1 MKLTK
6 LVLVTLVT
14 TGAMTLASQMSLAAE
29 ADKADSKATV
39 TLEQGDT
46 TDPVDPIDP
55 SDPGGET
62 GHEGPLTIDNVTPF
76 EFGTQ
81 AISSNSEV
89 YAATAKNPNIQVS
102 DRRGTGQGW
111 TLQVGLSTFAESK
124 DNSVVLKGATL
135 AIPKGTM
142 KTTDGNVSE
151 APENFGF
158 TLDADASGSDVLMNA
173 DEKKGMGTWAD
184 MLDNSNVKLSVPA
197 GNFAGE
203 YSATINWS
211 LVDAPTK

>member
-6 LVLVTLVT
+6 LVLLTIAT

-39 TLEQGDT
+39 TLEQGEVT
-46 TDPVDPIDP
+46 GPVDPIDP
-55 SDPGGET
+55 SEPGGET

-76 EFGTQ
+76 EFGTHD
-81 AISSNSEV
+81 ISSNSEI
-89 YAATAKNPNIQVS
+89 YTATATNPNIQVS

-111 TLQVGLSTFAESK
+111 TLQVGLSTFVETT
-124 DNSVVLKGATL
+124 DNSIVLKGASL
-135 AIPKGTM
+135 SIPKGVM
-142 KTTDGNVSE
+142 KSTEGNVSE
-151 APENFGF
+151 EPINFGI
-158 TLDADASGSDVLMNA
+158 TLDADGSGSDILMNA
-173 DEKKGMGTWAD
+173 DEKTGMGTWVD
-184 MLDNSNVKLSVPA
+184 SLDSENVKLAVPA

-203 YSATINWS
+203 YSATLNWS